1 MLQNFHRPPD
11 RFQTCLKD
19 RLIRKGQTELS
30 CTEWVFGISTAPAGS
45 SGARLLPDNEALYG
59 ICFRNNSY
67 IYGDLNHLVSAA
79 MSIWAVELRSPED
92 FGHKSAI
99 SDKKQKQIIYI
110 KISLPELIL
119 GSSGSFPSP

>member
-1 MLQNFHRPPD
+1 MPLF
-11 RFQTCLKD
+11 
-19 RLIRKGQTELS
+19 
-30 CTEWVFGISTAPAGS
+30 WVFGISTAPAGI

-67 IYGDLNHLVSAA
+67 IYGDLNHVVSAT

-99 SDKKQKQIIYI
+99 SDQKTET
-110 KISLPELIL
+110 K
-119 GSSGSFPSP
+119 

>member
-19 RLIRKGQTELS
+19 RLIRKGQTELP
-30 CTEWVFGISTAPAGS
+30 CTEWVFAISTAPAGI
-45 SGARLLPDNEALYG
+45 SGARLPDNAALYG

-79 MSIWAVELRSPED
+79 MGLWAVELRSPED
-92 FGHKSAI
+92 FGHKSAM
-99 SDKKQKQIIYI
+99 SDPKQKQSI
-110 KISLPELIL
+110 
-119 GSSGSFPSP
+119 

>member
-19 RLIRKGQTELS
+19 RLIRKGQTELP
-30 CTEWVFGISTAPAGS
+30 CTEWVFGISTAPAGI

-92 FGHKSAI
+92 FGHKSAV
-99 SDKKQKQIIYI
+99 SNKKQKQIIYM
-110 KISLPELIL
+110 KISTP
-119 GSSGSFPSP
+119 